1 MLLALALTG
10 VMSWI
15 IAWDLIPWLRGPAPY
30 PPEWDWPHVPLL
42 WQEYGTWLHLAA
54 FIVYP
59 LVVLAVLHPTLIPWR
74 SERQRQVVGVVL
86 AVLFFI
92 GLQMALAH
100 ARKGNLLELVIF
112 RVYAPPGNG
121 YFMSAVRT
129 DDIWATLHNYAAAM
143 PNFPH
148 DRPRTH
154 PPAIFMYYAAFNA
167 LFERL
172 PAFSDWFA
180 PIARTWAPADR
191 DWVQLQN
198 PYITSAFF
206 SGAAQWLLMA
216 PVPAAFY
223 LMLRRLQGPAAA
235 YGRFALWGTMLLPL
249 LGSVS
254 SFYSHWDVNY
264 LLIAALAWFFALRGQ
279 DRLHGEAPGR
289 WTGRWGRWLDWVWS
303 GLLLSLLTWLSF
315 GNAVLCMM
323 IGGHLLW
330 RELLHVLGQWP
341 DLRRASGHQSHDRE
355 GVDGSLTLAA
365 LTETPQITATTS
377 AGAAAW
383 QALLGRRGFVLGA
396 LLMIAAVVTPWLI
409 GWLTLRINYFEI
421 LRVGLEQHWI
431 IVNNGRDFNI
441 WRWMNLV
448 DYSLWVGP
456 GVVLLGLVGS
466 VWLIWHWRKGQL
478 EGNLS
483 GLALVVWGVL
493 LVLNF
498 SGTARAEVGRLWLF
512 LMPWPVFFAL
522 AYLRTYGLRALLA
535 ALMALTAWVMG
546 WALRAV

>member
-1 MLLALALTG
+1 MAIAQIENENEVQPAPRVTPRGALIWSLIALALTG
-10 VMSWI
+10 VTAWV

-59 LVVLAVLHPTLIPWR
+59 LVVLLVLHPTLIPWR
-74 SERQRQVVGVVL
+74 SERQRRIVGVVL
-86 AVLFFI
+86 AVVWFI

-154 PPAIFMYYAAFNA
+154 PPAIFMYYAAFNY

-172 PAFSDWFA
+172 GAFSDWFA
-180 PIARTWAPADR
+180 PIARSWAPPDR
-191 DWVQLQN
+191 DYVQLQN

-206 SGAAQWLLMA
+206 SGVTQWLLAA
-216 PVPAAFY
+216 PAPLAFY
-223 LMLRRLQGPAAA
+223 ALLRRLQGQAAA
-235 YGRFALWGTMLLPL
+235 YGNFALWGTMLLPL

-264 LLIAALAWFFALRGQ
+264 LLIAALAWFFAVRGQ

-289 WTGRWGRWLDWVWS
+289 WTGRWGRWLDWLWA

-315 GNAVLCMM
+315 GNAVLCIM

-330 RELLHVLGQWP
+330 RELLHVLHEWP
-341 DLRRASGHQSHDRE
+341 AVRAAVLG
-355 GVDGSLTLAA
+355 
-365 LTETPQITATTS
+365 
-377 AGAAAW
+377 AGAATSQVLWA
-383 QALLGRRGFVLGA
+383 RRYFVLGA
-396 LLMIAAVVTPWLI
+396 LVMVAGVVTPWLV

-421 LRVGLEQHWI
+421 LQVGLQQHWI

-466 VWLIWHWRKGQL
+466 VWLLWHGRAGKL
-478 EGNLS
+478 EGNLA
-483 GLALVVWGVL
+483 GLALVVWGTL

-535 ALMALTAWVMG
+535 AMMALTAWVMG

>member
-1 MLLALALTG
+1 MAMIDVESKKATPRGALIWTLVALALTG
-10 VMSWI
+10 VTAWI
-15 IAWDLIPWLRGPAPY
+15 IAWDVIPWLRGPAPY

-42 WQEYGTWLHLAA
+42 WQEYGTWIHLAA
-54 FIVYP
+54 FIAYP
-59 LVVLAVLHPTLIPWR
+59 LVVLAVLHPTLLPWR
-74 SERQRQVVGVVL
+74 SERQRRTAGVIL
-86 AVLFFI
+86 AVIFFI

-129 DDIWATLHNYAAAM
+129 EDIWSTLYNYAAAM

-154 PPAIFMYYAAFNA
+154 PPAIFMYYASFNY

-180 PIARTWAPADR
+180 PLARSWAPADR
-191 DWVQLQN
+191 DYVQLQN
-198 PYITSAFF
+198 PYITTAFF
-206 SGAAQWLLMA
+206 SGVTQWLLAA
-216 PVPAAFY
+216 PAPLAFY
-223 LMLRRLQGPAAA
+223 ALLSRLQGKASS
-235 YGRFALWGTMLLPL
+235 YGNFALWGTMLLPL

-264 LLIAALAWFFALRGQ
+264 LLIAALAWFFALAGQ
-279 DRLHGEAPGR
+279 DRLHGEPAGR
-289 WTGRWGRWLDWVWS
+289 MARWLDWLWA

-315 GNAVLCMM
+315 GNAVLCVM

-330 RELLHVLGQWP
+330 RELVRAVGQWP
-341 DLRRASGHQSHDRE
+341 AARRRAQS
-355 GVDGSLTLAA
+355 T
-365 LTETPQITATTS
+365 
-377 AGAAAW
+377 GAAAW
-383 QALLGRRGFVLGA
+383 QLLAERGTFVLGA
-396 LLMIAAVVTPWLI
+396 LLMMAAVALPWLI
-409 GWLTLRINYFEI
+409 ALLTLRINYFEI
-421 LRVGLEQHWI
+421 LQVGLAQHWI

-448 DYSLWVGP
+448 DYALWVGP
-456 GVVLLGLVGS
+456 GVLLLGLVGS
-466 VWLIWHWRKGQL
+466 AWLLRHWRTGVL
-478 EGNLS
+478 ESNLA

-512 LMPWPVFFAL
+512 LMPFPVFFAL
-522 AYLRTYGLRALLA
+522 AYLRTYGLRALL
-535 ALMALTAWVMG
+535 MAMMAVTAWVMG

>member
-1 MLLALALTG
+1 MATIEVPKNTTVGAAGRVATPRGALIWSLVALALTG
-10 VMSWI
+10 VTAWV

-59 LVVLAVLHPTLIPWR
+59 LVVLLVLHPTLLPWR
-74 SERQRQVVGVVL
+74 SERQRRIVGVTL

-154 PPAIFMYYAAFNA
+154 PPAIFMYYASFNY

-180 PIARTWAPADR
+180 PLARTWAPADR
-191 DWVQLQN
+191 DYVQLQN
-198 PYITSAFF
+198 PYITAAFF
-206 SGAAQWLLMA
+206 SGVTQWLLAA
-216 PVPAAFY
+216 PAPLAFY
-223 LMLRRLQGPAAA
+223 ALLRRLGSKAGA
-235 YGRFALWGTMLLPL
+235 YANFALWGTLLLPL

-264 LLIAALAWFFALRGQ
+264 LLIAALAWFFAVRGQ
-279 DRLHGEAPGR
+279 DRLHGDAPGR
-289 WTGRWGRWLDWVWS
+289 WSGRWGKWLDWVWS

-315 GNAVLCMM
+315 GNAVLCVMV
-323 IGGHLLW
+323 GGHLLW
-330 RELLHVLGQWP
+330 RELLRVLAEWP
-341 DLRRASGHQSHDRE
+341 AVRRQAQ
-355 GVDGSLTLAA
+355 
-365 LTETPQITATTS
+365 S
-377 AGAAAW
+377 AGAALW
-383 QALLGRRGFVLGA
+383 PVLLARRGFVLGA
-396 LLMIAAVVTPWLI
+396 LLMMAAVVTPWLV

-466 VWLIWHWRKGQL
+466 VWLLRHWRAGEL
-478 EGNLS
+478 EGNLA
-483 GLALVVWGVL
+483 GLALVMWGTL
-493 LVLNF
+493 FFLNF

-522 AYLRTYGLRALLA
+522 AYLRTYGLRALLLA
-535 ALMALTAWVMG
+535 MMALTAWVMG

>member
-1 MLLALALTG
+1 MAMIKMNTDLATQDAARTRTPRGALVWTLLALALTG
-10 VMSWI
+10 VTAWI
-15 IAWDLIPWLRGPAPY
+15 MAFDVIPWLRGPAPY
-30 PPEWDWPHVPLL
+30 PPEWDWPYVPLL
-42 WQEYGTWLHLAA
+42 WQQYGTWLHLGA
-54 FIVYP
+54 FILYP
-59 LVVLAVLHPTLIPWR
+59 LVVLAVLHPTLVPWR
-74 SERQRQVVGVVL
+74 SERQRQIVGLVL
-86 AVLFFI
+86 AVLFFM

-100 ARKGNLLELVIF
+100 ARKGNLLELIIF

-129 DDIWATLHNYAAAM
+129 PDIWGALHDYAAAM

-154 PPAIFMYYAAFNA
+154 PPAIFMYYAAFNY

-172 PAFSDWFA
+172 ATFSDWFA
-180 PIARTWAPADR
+180 PIARSWAPPDR
-191 DWVQLQN
+191 DYVQLQN

-206 SGAAQWLLMA
+206 SGLVQWLLMA
-216 PVPAAFY
+216 PAPLAFY
-223 LMLRRLQGPAAA
+223 ALLRRLAGSAADHA
-235 YGRFALWGTMLLPL
+235 RYGNFVLWGAMLLPL

-254 SFYSHWDVNY
+254 TFYSHWDVNY
-264 LLIAALAWFFALRGQ
+264 LLIAALAWFFAVRGQ
-279 DRLHGEAPGR
+279 DRLHGEAAGSVR
-289 WTGRWGRWLDWVWS
+289 RWLDWVWA

-315 GNAVLCMM
+315 GNAVLCVM

-330 RELLHVLGQWP
+330 REFVYVRGQWP
-341 DLRRASGHQSHDRE
+341 DARSAATSGGDALRR
-355 GVDGSLTLAA
+355 LL
-365 LTETPQITATTS
+365 S
-377 AGAAAW
+377 A
-383 QALLGRRGFVLGA
+383 RRDFVLGA
-396 LLMIAAVVTPWLI
+396 LLMIAAVVVPWLV

-421 LRVGLEQHWI
+421 FQVGLQQHWI

-466 VWLIWHWRKGQL
+466 GWLLWHWRAGRL
-478 EGNLS
+478 ESNLA
-483 GLALVVWGVL
+483 GLALVMWGTL
-493 LVLNF
+493 LFLNF

-522 AYLRTYGLRALLA
+522 AYLRTYGLRALLMVM
-535 ALMALTAWVMG
+535 MAVTTWVMG